1 MTVTGYK
8 KKKLA
13 KKYYDLEFSLFQ
25 NGKKIKISEN
35 FQFNGHSVSAICY
48 NKKEKIFYFIKQFRP
63 NYYLSK
69 NKIFPLEIVA
79 GGIDSNENPRQAII
93 REIKEE
99 IGVKPISVNK
109 ICSLHVAPD
118 CLDEITHLFIA
129 TVPKIKNFQIFNKK
143 QNELI
148 EIIPVFINKI
158 SNELKKNTNQNLV
171 TRLALLEILKLKI

>member
-25 NGKKIKISEN
+25 NGKRIKISEN

-48 NKKEKIFYFIKQFRP
+48 HNKEKIFYFIKQFRP

-79 GGIDSNENPRQAII
+79 GGIDHNENPRQAII

-99 IGVKPISVNK
+99 IGVKPISVKK

-129 TVPKIKNFQIFNKK
+129 TVPKIINFQIFNKNQK
-143 QNELI
+143 ELI
-148 EIIPVFINKI
+148 EVVPVPRNKI
-158 SNELKKNTNQNLV
+158 SEELKKNTNQNLV

>member
-93 REIKEE
+93 
-99 IGVKPISVNK
+99 S
-109 ICSLHVAPD
+109 
-118 CLDEITHLFIA
+118 CLLYTSPSPRD
-129 TVPKIKNFQIFNKK
+129 
-143 QNELI
+143 
-148 EIIPVFINKI
+148 
-158 SNELKKNTNQNLV
+158 S
-171 TRLALLEILKLKI
+171 

>member
-1 MTVTGYK
+1 MTITRYK

-13 KKYYDLEFSLFQ
+13 KKYYELEFSLFQ
-25 NGKKIKISEN
+25 NGKRIKISEN

-48 NKKEKIFYFIKQFRP
+48 IKKEKIFYFIRQFRP
-63 NYYLSK
+63 NYHFNE

-79 GGIDSNENPRQAII
+79 GGIDPYENPRQAII

-99 IGVKPISVNK
+99 IGVKPISVKK

-129 TVPKIKNFQIFNKK
+129 TVPKITNFQIFNNK
-143 QNELI
+143 QKELI
-148 EIIPVFINKI
+148 EIVPVPRNKI
-158 SNELKKNTNQNLV
+158 SEELKKNTNQNLV